1 MAPTCR
7 STIGGATI
15 RVPASPFLTPS
26 GESNVNSSG
35 LHAARQLVLIASTM
49 RSGSTLLKAL
59 LAYAPDVSDLNEVN
73 FQKYAGTNPRL
84 DQMWGLAPQRILVL
98 KRPAWYHETRRYPR
112 LPGLANRRVILLVR
126 DVYPTVESLR
136 RMSLGW
142 LAGKERPRF
151 DRWLAKAYWKP
162 VTERLLAL
170 SRQAPDQMRLVRYE
184 DLVARPQEKTLEL
197 FRFIGSVQSVGTDT
211 YSEPARGG
219 WRWGIDDNSPKI
231 RSLRV
236 QAPKPAAITN
246 PQLGEWIEQD
256 QALQQLR
263 RELGYC

>member
-1 MAPTCR
+1 L
-7 STIGGATI
+7 
-15 RVPASPFLTPS
+15 V
-26 GESNVNSSG
+26 ESNVNSSG
-35 LHAARQLVLIASTM
+35 LQATRQLVLIASTM

-59 LAYAPDVSDLNEVN
+59 LAFAPDVSDLNEVN
-73 FQKYAGTNPRL
+73 FQKYAGANPRL
-84 DQMWGLAPQRILVL
+84 DQMWELAPQRILVL
-98 KRPAWYHETRRYPR
+98 KRPAWYHETKTYPR

-142 LAGKERPRF
+142 LAGASRQRL
-151 DRWLAKAYWKP
+151 DRWLAQAYWKP

-170 SRQAPDQMRLVRYE
+170 SRQSPEQMRLVRYE
-184 DLVARPQEKTLEL
+184 DLVERPQQKTLEL

-211 YSEPARGG
+211 YSVPARGR

-236 QAPKPAAITN
+236 QPPKSGAITN
-246 PQLGEWIEQD
+246 PQFAEWIEQD
-256 QALQQLR
+256 PALQKLR
-263 RELGYC
+263 GELGYCSGRSS